1 MKAQPVIGQ
10 EVILSQA
17 EAIQAFRGWISAEL
31 LTKQA
36 RWLGAE
42 SQRQKR
48 TKTDLLAQALT
59 LWVDRH
65 PEACL
70 TEARLFNVM
79 REVIADLVLD
89 YRDSAQ
95 ASAEV
100 YRIGRLEVKDDDV
113 QAVRTGEHLA
123 AGREQAWVVR
133 IWAPTQLL

>member
-1 MKAQPVIGQ
+1 
-10 EVILSQA
+10 
-17 EAIQAFRGWISAEL
+17 
-31 LTKQA
+31 
-36 RWLGAE
+36 
-42 SQRQKR
+42 
-48 TKTDLLAQALT
+48 
-59 LWVDRH
+59 
-65 PEACL
+65 
-70 TEARLFNVM
+70 M